1 MKFDPALGTANL
13 YPEHGLAARLA
24 RGGEHRTT
32 DLFGLPIACR
42 TRSAMA
48 QGIVAAASAGQ
59 RLTVSFANAHCI
71 NVAQR
76 DAGYRRAL
84 EASDMILP
92 DGSGM
97 RIAARLAGRSFDDN
111 LNGTDLFPE
120 ICKRASETG
129 DPIFLLGGRPGIAMR
144 AGATMVSANQG
155 LRIAGTAD
163 GYFRAAEEDALIER
177 IKASGARILFVG
189 FGVPLQEK
197 WIERLRSRIDVP
209 VVLAVGGLFDYYSG
223 RIARAPALVRAVGC
237 EWAWRLAMEPRR
249 LASRYLVGNAIFM
262 GHALRHALNVRHVGD
277 AVFAATKRCV
287 DAVVAALALAM
298 LAPLFLLAMLAI
310 KLEDRGPVFFRQ
322 MRIGENGRPFAMLKL
337 RSMYVDAEARRAAL
351 VSQSDR
357 SGICFKIA
365 RDPRITRVGRILRR
379 FSFDEL
385 PQLINVLRGDMSLVG
400 PRPALASEVAAYR
413 PNAYR
418 RLRGKPGLTCIWQV
432 SGRADIPFDRQLTM
446 DVAYLRRRSLMADLA
461 LLARTVPAVLGG
473 RGAY

>member
-48 QGIVAAASAGQ
+48 QGIVAAAAAGQ

-97 RIAARLAGRSFDDN
+97 RIAAKLAGRSFDDN

-129 DPIFLLGGRPGIAMR
+129 DSIFLLGGRAGIAMR
-144 AGATMVSANQG
+144 AGATMVSANPG

-177 IKASGARILFVG
+177 INASGARILFVG

-277 AVFAATKRCV
+277 TVFAATKRCV

-357 SGICFKIA
+357 TGICFKIA

-379 FSFDEL
+379 FSIDEL